1 MQEEIAKY
9 QEISAGITEKK
20 RVYFEISPAPDL
32 FTIGKG
38 SYLQEMLEIVGVDNV
53 FADLGKGTAI
63 SGEAVLEANPEIILT
78 NVNYIDNPV
87 EEIKSRE
94 GWDSITAVAQD
105 QVYYIDSNTSS
116 RATHNIV
123 KALKEIAETVY
134 PSFMNKRRILLVI
147 TTAITVMLLAVLIG
161 TVGVT
166 AADIVNI
173 ILHKLFRLPLRPDL
187 QPNTVSI
194 IWTLRLPRVLLAFL
208 VGAALG
214 ASGTVIQSLLKNTLA
229 SPYTLGV
236 SSGASFSAGLII
248 ALGFS
253 IPLLG
258 NLTLPIVGFLSGLA
272 TVFAVI
278 AFTKRVD
285 KELSNNTIILVGMVF
300 SLFVNAAYTILTALF
315 RESLEGII
323 MWQMGSFAM
332 RGWSYVRAA
341 VIFIVIG
348 LLGVIKYTQEMDLLS
363 FGEDEAKANGVK

>member
-1 MQEEIAKY
+1 MIRKNLPAYIILILMVAIVALIITACSSEPTTVTDRMGNEVVLPEQVNSIISTSPANTEILVALGMGDKIVAVDKYSEGITGLNAEVVLIDFMNPDAETIVSLNPDIIIASEINTLGGSDPFAVLKEAGIPVVYQPLTDSIQGIYDDISFIAEITGSTEKAEVLIAGMQEEIAKY

-134 PSFMNKRRILLVI
+134 PEF
-147 TTAITVMLLAVLIG
+147 
-161 TVGVT
+161 
-166 AADIVNI
+166 
-173 ILHKLFRLPLRPDL
+173 
-187 QPNTVSI
+187 
-194 IWTLRLPRVLLAFL
+194 
-208 VGAALG
+208 
-214 ASGTVIQSLLKNTLA
+214 
-229 SPYTLGV
+229 Y
-236 SSGASFSAGLII
+236 
-248 ALGFS
+248 
-253 IPLLG
+253 
-258 NLTLPIVGFLSGLA
+258 
-272 TVFAVI
+272 
-278 AFTKRVD
+278 
-285 KELSNNTIILVGMVF
+285 E
-300 SLFVNAAYTILTALF
+300 
-315 RESLEGII
+315 
-323 MWQMGSFAM
+323 
-332 RGWSYVRAA
+332 
-341 VIFIVIG
+341 
-348 LLGVIKYTQEMDLLS
+348 
-363 FGEDEAKANGVK
+363 

>member
-1 MQEEIAKY
+1 
-9 QEISAGITEKK
+9 
-20 RVYFEISPAPDL
+20 
-32 FTIGKG
+32 
-38 SYLQEMLEIVGVDNV
+38 
-53 FADLGKGTAI
+53 
-63 SGEAVLEANPEIILT
+63 
-78 NVNYIDNPV
+78 
-87 EEIKSRE
+87 
-94 GWDSITAVAQD
+94 
-105 QVYYIDSNTSS
+105 
-116 RATHNIV
+116 
-123 KALKEIAETVY
+123 
-134 PSFMNKRRILLVI
+134 MNKRRILLVI

-363 FGEDEAKANGVK
+363 LVKMKQRLMGWKQIR